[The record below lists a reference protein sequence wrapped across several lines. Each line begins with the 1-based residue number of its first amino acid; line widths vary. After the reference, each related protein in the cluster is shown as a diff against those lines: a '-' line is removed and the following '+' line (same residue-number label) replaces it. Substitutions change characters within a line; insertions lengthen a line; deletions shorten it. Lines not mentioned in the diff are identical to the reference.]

1 MSIDTF
7 FARSVSG
14 PPAPAP
20 WRGSQL
26 LMLTAV
32 DKGYV
37 GHAIALARSLDMH
50 APGHHLLVHLVNPDA
65 DSLARLDACAE
76 GLGKLRLHVST
87 EKVRLPPEASKA
99 AYYASARFL
108 LMAEILAS
116 ADAVPV
122 LALDADALAVGPL
135 TLDFSDKP
143 ETEICLRQRRNAV
156 VASRHFDV
164 AAGAVW
170 ARPTPRAKAFMHAVA
185 SDLMAA
191 FASGHAQW
199 FIDQEVL
206 GRHVEAATA
215 QAKVRN
221 LKSKFADWNM
231 GHDAVFWMGK
241 GDRKYR
247 DLRYLLMRGAFDE
260 DPARSRDAAQLADA
274 YADALAPGKRD
285 PLVERAA
292 AAVHA
297 LRRPQVGIFLPRLD
311 LPWKHSGLDREGRPP
326 ELGEDTIEV
335 RLWWKRF
342 AMAASNTLARMDVDV
357 RMLELPA
364 WDITPDRVD
373 AENLDLAL
381 VAHRTRHDFNGQR
394 TPVWFYMQEFFRP
407 VFVLDPVGWGA
418 GASTYPVAYDQLPA
432 AVLGAWDDYR
442 DAFLQERLGSKFA
455 QSDRDTHANLVAG
468 GELPEEPYIFVP
480 IQVPDDRSI
489 TDFSEVG
496 MSEVL
501 QAALALARDEGCRLV
516 VKSHPANRASTAA
529 LKADIDDPCVHWTQ
543 AHVHDVLLHA
553 RGVVTINSG
562 VGFEALLAN
571 VPVVCLGR
579 SEYDTTAH
587 AATLA
592 TLPHAWQRAVAEPPL
607 ARERRY
613 ARFVDWFL
621 ARHAVDLSRPQ
632 HGNRVLRRL
641 LQEAVAPLR
650 RPAGPPEPVA

>member
-1 MSIDTF
+1 
-7 FARSVSG
+7 
-14 PPAPAP
+14 
-20 WRGSQL
+20 
-26 LMLTAV
+26 MLSAV

-37 GHAIALARSLDMH
+37 GHAIALARSLDVH
-50 APGHHLLVHLVNPDA
+50 APGHHLLIHLVNPDA
-65 DSLARLDACAE
+65 DSLARLHACA
-76 GLGKLRLHVST
+76 GSLHKLRLHVST
-87 EKVRLPPEASKA
+87 EKVRLPSEASKA

-108 LMAEILAS
+108 LMAELLA
-116 ADAVPV
+116 ATDAVPI

-143 ETEICLRQRRNAV
+143 ETEICLRQRRNGA

-170 ARPTPRAKAFMHAVA
+170 ARPTPRAQQFMQAVA
-185 SDLMAA
+185 SDLEAA
-191 FASGHAQW
+191 FASGRAQW
-199 FIDQEVL
+199 FVDQEVL

-231 GHDAVFWMGK
+231 GEDAVFWMGK

-260 DPARSRDAAQLADA
+260 DPARSKQAAQLADA
-274 YADALAPGKRD
+274 YVDAVAPGKRD
-285 PLVERAA
+285 AGVERAA
-292 AAVHA
+292 TAV
-297 LRRPQVGIFLPRLD
+297 LTRRRLQVGIFLPRLD
-311 LPWKHSGLDREGRPP
+311 LPWKRTGLDRDNRPA

-342 AMAASNTLARMDVDV
+342 AMTAGNTLARMDVDV
-357 RMLELPA
+357 RMLELPG
-364 WDITPDRVD
+364 WEITPDRVD
-373 AENLDLAL
+373 TENLDLAL
-381 VAHRTRHDFNGQR
+381 VAHRTRSDFNGQQ

-418 GASTYPVAYDQLPA
+418 GASTYPVASDQLPA
-432 AVLGAWDDYR
+432 AVLGAWDEYR
-442 DAFLQERLGSKFA
+442 DAFLQGRLGSKFA
-455 QSDRDTHANLVAG
+455 QGERDTRGNLVARG
-468 GELPEEPYIFVP
+468 QLPEEPYIFVP

-489 TDFSEVG
+489 SDFSDVS
-496 MSEVL
+496 MSALL
-501 QAALALARDEGCRLV
+501 QAALALAKDEGLRLV
-516 VKSHPANRASTAA
+516 VKSHPANPASTAA
-529 LKADIDDPCVHWTQ
+529 LKRDIDDPCVHWTR

-553 RGVVTINSG
+553 RGVITINSG

-592 TLPHAWQRAVAEPPL
+592 NMPSVWQRAVAEP
-607 ARERRY
+607 ARERERRY

-621 ARHAVDLSRPQ
+621 ARQAIDLSRPQ
-632 HGNRVLRRL
+632 HGHRVLQKL
-641 LQEAVAPLR
+641 LHEAIAPLR
-650 RPAGPPEPVA
+650 RSAITSESPA